1 MNTKTENTLQRM
13 AYHATQEAIAVLER
27 ALPKTKDQRFFVAKL
42 ARLDQR
48 LASLRDE
55 LQE

>member
-1 MNTKTENTLQRM
+1 MNSTTNNTLQRM

-27 ALPKTKDQRFFVAKL
+27 ALPKAKDQRFFVAKL